1 MDKWQHAKSKEQ
13 RRGFHN
19 DTQNL
24 VTNVHHGVWNLIPLL
39 MKEEILVKKKKVNQ
53 DKAQQTRKEK
63 KKPISIKHYKWKIW
77 KTSVWV
83 QPIK

>member
-1 MDKWQHAKSKEQ
+1 MAISRYPVIVNKVTHQREQ

-53 DKAQQTRKEK
+53 GKAQQTRKEK
-63 KKPISIKHYKWKIW
+63 KKPISIKHYK
-77 KTSVWV
+77 
-83 QPIK
+83 

>member
-1 MDKWQHAKSKEQ
+1 MLERLSMDKWQHAESTEQ

-24 VTNVHHGVWNLIPLL
+24 VTNVHPGVWNPIPLL

-53 DKAQQTRKEK
+53 DRTQQTKKREKEANK
-63 KKPISIKHYKWKIW
+63 YK
-77 KTSVWV
+77 TL
-83 QPIK
+83 

>member
-1 MDKWQHAKSKEQ
+1 MDKWQHAESKEQ

-24 VTNVHHGVWNLIPLL
+24 VTNVHPGVWNLIPLL

-53 DKAQQTRKEK
+53 DRTQQTK
-63 KKPISIKHYKWKIW
+63 KKREKEANKYK
-77 KTSVWV
+77 TL
-83 QPIK
+83 